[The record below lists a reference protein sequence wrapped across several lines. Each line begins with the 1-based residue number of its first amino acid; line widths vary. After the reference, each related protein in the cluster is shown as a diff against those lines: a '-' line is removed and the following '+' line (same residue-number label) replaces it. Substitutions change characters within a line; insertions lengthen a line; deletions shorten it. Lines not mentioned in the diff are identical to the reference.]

1 MYFCVYGRSNNASA
15 IFSNGKSRRVIDQ
28 QISKYENIANITQ
41 EENNNLKQQN
51 EYLLSK
57 LKKMKEKQKKF
68 ILIAEKAQKY
78 KQLYQDALDDL

>member
-1 MYFCVYGRSNNASA
+1 MLYVYNRSNNASA